1 MNLKNFLL
9 ICFVFLFVANSFSAE
24 KRYSLPIDN
33 SPYLGSEKAP
43 VTIVEF
49 IDYQ

>member
-1 MNLKNFLL
+1 MNFKIFLL

-24 KRYSLPIDN
+24 KRYILPIDN

>member
-1 MNLKNFLL
+1 MKSLGLVLVL
-9 ICFVFLFVANSFSAE
+9 IFSFVCISYAVE
-24 KRYSLPIDN
+24 KRYNIPIDG
-33 SPYLGSEKAP
+33 SPFVGPEKAP